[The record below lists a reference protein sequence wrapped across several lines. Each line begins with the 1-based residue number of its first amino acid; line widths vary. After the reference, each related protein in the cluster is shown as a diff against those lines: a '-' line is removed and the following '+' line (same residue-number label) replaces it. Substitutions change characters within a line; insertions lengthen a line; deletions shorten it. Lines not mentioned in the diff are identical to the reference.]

1 MWIYLLQGIGYGFAA
16 SSQPG
21 PLQTY
26 LISQT
31 LTRGWKQTLPAVL
44 APLISDGPIVT
55 LCLFVLSQ
63 VPAWLQRGLYVAG
76 GLLILYL
83 AYGTYRSWKNF
94 DPGAAT
100 KATGQPSV
108 FRTALLNLLNP
119 GPYLFWS
126 LISGPILIRGWRE
139 TPAYGISFILGFYL
153 TLIGGYALTVM
164 IFGLAQK
171 LGAKVNRAMLGISAI
186 ALFCFGVYQLW
197 LGCFTQNVP
206 QV

>member
-1 MWIYLLQGIGYGFAA
+1 MWFYLLQGIGYGFAA